1 MTVTVRTKVS
11 TKDIDE
17 AYLRLKNIVKETPLQ
32 FDHYL
37 SQKYNC
43 NVYLKREDLQWVRSF
58 KLRGAYNA
66 ISVLSNEEK
75 NKGLYC
81 KKTQFKSCY
90 FHASNYTT
98 TKNQSSQI
106 LRG

>member
-43 NVYLKREDLQWVRSF
+43 NVYLKSCL
-58 KLRGAYNA
+58 
-66 ISVLSNEEK
+66 
-75 NKGLYC
+75 LY
-81 KKTQFKSCY
+81 TSD
-90 FHASNYTT
+90 AADE
-98 TKNQSSQI
+98 
-106 LRG
+106 

>member
-1 MTVTVRTKVS
+1 MTVRTKVS

-43 NVYLKREDLQWVRSF
+43 NVYLK
-58 KLRGAYNA
+58 
-66 ISVLSNEEK
+66 EK
-75 NKGLYC
+75 IYSGYDPLN
-81 KKTQFKSCY
+81 
-90 FHASNYTT
+90 
-98 TKNQSSQI
+98 
-106 LRG
+106 